1 MEFHYSDL
9 CLPTDHLLT
18 DPYAAEFTPQYMI
31 PNHNAEYEVRSS
43 VLVDGG
49 DRFGVSAVVFD
60 KFEELIWMGNQGG
73 HVTSYYGPSMQKYTS
88 FQVHESEEVRDIITV
103 EQGIYSLTK
112 TALRHQIRRG
122 IPKNTYRS
130 DNMTDMQCLYQV
142 STTKL
147 LMGGHQDKLLELDLT
162 KMKDTVIPIQEEGCA
177 VLRSGGGSLVA
188 CGSADGMVA
197 LRDIRTPKAAEHT
210 FRAHTACLS
219 DLDMQGDLLITCGFT
234 QSSGGAVAEPYVVV
248 WDVRCLRGMNAAG
261 GGAWSLQ
268 TRSPPLLLH
277 FLPAFSGRAVALS
290 ADGHVALLHLNA
302 PDTENQ
308 SVFQVDT
315 HSSVCSVMDV
325 SSTSQALA
333 FGDQAGHLHLF
344 SPQHN
349 HEPVFNNFSRATEFA
364 DQVVGLPFA
373 NFNDTNF
380 QYSSVPLPQLSCG
393 PKWFNVLPEEFFKR
407 NFRRPKPVDAEV
419 LKTMKMQGPI
429 GYAPNPKTF
438 KRNQMPYVEDNFEDL
453 NAAKLNESK
462 YSPQPIPKHYQKVEL
477 RYNKHGPNDIDLEN
491 CNKTGFPGIEATLP
505 NSYCNSMLQVLY
517 YTPPVKSTLLA
528 HTCAK
533 EFCLSCE
540 LGFLF
545 RMLDTSGGAAC
556 QANNFLRA
564 FRTVPEA
571 AALGLILPDRGPAPR
586 ADLIALIQSWNRFIL
601 HQIHYE
607 ILETRK
613 KEKELAILTQNSSPP
628 KARVANAKQP
638 RSLATPHM
646 NGQYTAEEYQYT
658 ELEFLG
664 PSTEFE
670 PEEFGRELREDGW
683 QAREEG
689 AVETEPVT
697 NCENHELPNN
707 RHVEREESEIS
718 HLFAIGRNQL
728 NRCLK
733 CNKEEERESVVL
745 ACALQYPTGA
755 PREGGDTRGGF
766 VELVRAS
773 LAARRS
779 TPAWCEHCSR
789 FTPTT
794 QRGRIVRDFV
804 ELVRASYAGLVRALF
819 AVHAYHAARTHRERP
834 MEDRFTPTTQRG
846 RIVSAG
852 VTCGKTQYAGLVR
865 ALFAVHAYHAARTH
879 REVATRGGFVE
890 LVRASL
896 AARCSTP
903 AWCEHCSQYT
913 PTMQRGRIVRAKWK
927 IPSCSLPSL
936 DASGDNAPRDGGDTR
951 GGFVELV
958 RASLAARR
966 STPAWCEHCSRFTP
980 TTQRGRIVRLPPI
993 LAINCGGPHEK
1004 AYWMKGNQKD
1014 VPEVVRRGGSSK
1026 PCRYGLHCARPGCRF
1041 KHPDRPASAS
1051 ASSRRSEV
1059 RDTHCVLPH
1068 RLMIRLQADGDV
1080 IINDKT
1086 EQSPTE
1092 PHTPRNKPDK
1102 HKKPVTTQSEEEY
1115 ILQAAVVCVEDNPKN
1130 LVAYVQTNKE
1140 DAQWHLFNDLSIV
1153 PVSEEEV
1160 FQFGTWWKTPCV
1172 LFYSTLAARVT
1183 PPEEAVPS

>member
-103 EQGIYSLTK
+103 EQGIYALTK

-210 FRAHTACLS
+210 FRAHSACLS

-380 QYSSVPLPQLSCG
+380 QYSSVPLPQLSSG

-683 QAREEG
+683 QAREEAIFG
-689 AVETEPVT
+689 LPDFLVETEPVT

-707 RHVEREESEIS
+707 RHVGREESEIS

-755 PREGGDTRGGF
+755 PRE
-766 VELVRAS
+766 
-773 LAARRS
+773 
-779 TPAWCEHCSR
+779 
-789 FTPTT
+789 
-794 QRGRIVRDFV
+794 
-804 ELVRASYAGLVRALF
+804 
-819 AVHAYHAARTHRERP
+819 
-834 MEDRFTPTTQRG
+834 
-846 RIVSAG
+846 
-852 VTCGKTQYAGLVR
+852 
-865 ALFAVHAYHAARTH
+865 
-879 REVATRGGFVE
+879 
-890 LVRASL
+890 
-896 AARCSTP
+896 
-903 AWCEHCSQYT
+903 
-913 PTMQRGRIVRAKWK
+913 
-927 IPSCSLPSL
+927 
-936 DASGDNAPRDGGDTR
+936 GGDTR

-1051 ASSRRSEV
+1051 ASSRRSEA

-1115 ILQAAVVCVEDNPKN
+1115 TLQAAVVCVEDNPKN

>member
-1 MEFHYSDL
+1 MLSGFRNAVKSDEYHPSTMEYHYSDL
-9 CLPTDHLLT
+9 CLPTEHLLAG
-18 DPYAAEFTPQYMI
+18 PYAAEFTPQYMV
-31 PNHNAEYEVRSS
+31 PNHDAEYEVRSS

-73 HVTSYYGPSMQKYTS
+73 HVTSYYGPNMQKYTS

-103 EQGIYSLTK
+103 EQGIYALTK

-122 IPKNTYRS
+122 IPKNTFRS

-162 KMKDTVIPIQEEGCA
+162 SMKDTVIPIQEEGCA

-197 LRDIRTPKAAEHT
+197 LRDIRTPKATEHT
-210 FRAHTACLS
+210 FRAHSACLS

-234 QSSGGAVAEPYVVV
+234 QSVGGAVAEPYVIV
-248 WDVRCLRGMNAAG
+248 WDVRCLRGQNTG
-261 GGAWSLQ
+261 GSNAWSLQ

-302 PDTENQ
+302 AQEENQ

-325 SSTSQALA
+325 SSTSQALV

-364 DQVVGLPFA
+364 DQVVGLPFV

-380 QYSSVPLPQLSCG
+380 QFSTVPLPQLSSG
-393 PKWFNVLPEEFFKR
+393 SKWFNVLPEEFFKR
-407 NFRRPKPVDAEV
+407 SFRRPKQVDPEV

-438 KRNQMPYVEDNFEDL
+438 KRNQMPYVEDTFEDL
-453 NAAKLNESK
+453 AAAKLNESK

-477 RYNKHGPNDIDLEN
+477 RYNKHSPNDIDLEN
-491 CNKTGFPGIEATLP
+491 CNKTGYPGIESTLP

-545 RMLDTSGGAAC
+545 RMLDTSGGAPC

-571 AALGLILPDRGPAPR
+571 AALGLILPDRGPDSR
-586 ADLIALIQSWNRFIL
+586 VDLIALIQSWNRFIL

-613 KEKELAILTQNSSPP
+613 KETELAVLTQNSSPP
-628 KARVANAKQP
+628 KVRAGNAKQA
-638 RSLATPHM
+638 RSLATPNM
-646 NGQYTAEEYQYT
+646 NGQYTEEYQYT

-670 PEEFGRELREDGW
+670 QEEFGREVREDGW

-689 AVETEPVT
+689 AGDTEPAP

-707 RHVEREESEIS
+707 RQVEREESEIS

-755 PREGGDTRGGF
+755 PREGGDARGGF

-779 TPAWCEHCSR
+779 TPAWCENC
-789 FTPTT
+789 
-794 QRGRIVRDFV
+794 
-804 ELVRASYAGLVRALF
+804 A
-819 AVHAYHAARTHRERP
+819 
-834 MEDRFTPTTQRG
+834 
-846 RIVSAG
+846 
-852 VTCGKTQYAGLVR
+852 
-865 ALFAVHAYHAARTH
+865 
-879 REVATRGGFVE
+879 
-890 LVRASL
+890 
-896 AARCSTP
+896 
-903 AWCEHCSQYT
+903 
-913 PTMQRGRIVRAKWK
+913 
-927 IPSCSLPSL
+927 
-936 DASGDNAPRDGGDTR
+936 
-951 GGFVELV
+951 
-958 RASLAARR
+958 
-966 STPAWCEHCSRFTP
+966 RFTP

-1051 ASSRRSEV
+1051 ASSRRSDSRES
-1059 RDTHCVLPH
+1059 HCVLPH
-1068 RLMIRLQADGDV
+1068 QLLIRLQADGDV

-1086 EQSPTE
+1086 DQSPTE
-1092 PHTPRNKPDK
+1092 PHTPRSKPDK
-1102 HKKPVTTQSEEEY
+1102 NKKPVTTQSEEEY
-1115 ILQAAVVCVEDNPKN
+1115 TLQAAVVCVEDNPKN
-1130 LVAYVQTNKE
+1130 LVAYVQTSKE
-1140 DAQWHLFNDLSIV
+1140 DSQWHLFNDLSIV
-1153 PVSEEEV
+1153 PVSAEEV
-1160 FQFGTWWKTPCV
+1160 FQFGSWWKTPCV
-1172 LFYSTLAARVT
+1172 LFYSTPSASLA
-1183 PPEEAVPS
+1183 PLEEAVAS